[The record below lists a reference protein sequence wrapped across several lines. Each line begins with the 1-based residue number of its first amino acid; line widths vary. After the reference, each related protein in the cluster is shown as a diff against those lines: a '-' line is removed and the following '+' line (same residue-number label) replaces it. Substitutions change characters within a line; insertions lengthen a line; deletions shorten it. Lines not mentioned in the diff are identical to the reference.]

1 MDLLF
6 KRYASPFLFLNNLIE
21 TSRFKEGIDEILKAE
36 KEEKWWELYLG
47 TLPLNDLSYE
57 DWKNEQMYGTKKG
70 VKAITELKQ
79 EEIETAVNHAN
90 SILNNF
96 TPPTGN

>member
-1 MDLLF
+1 MLF
-6 KRYASPFLFLNNLIE
+6 KRYASPFLFLDSLIE
-21 TSRFKEGIDEILKAE
+21 THSFSEGIDGVLKAE
-36 KEEKWWELYLG
+36 REDKWWNYYLA

-57 DWKNEQMYGTKKG
+57 DWRNEQMYGTKKNVG
-70 VKAITELKQ
+70 TITELKQ